1 MIAWMISLAFLIPLA
16 IASFMT
22 FSTSAILTSIFAA
35 MSMIFLHIS
44 ADKTSSHLKW
54 VAKSTILFLTSA
66 ITSLALVIP
75 LATNSRTTLSITAIL
90 TFNFLAASR
99 SCLQTS
105 GDKASSHLKWV
116 AKSMIL
122 ALTSAM
128 ISLALVI
135 PFATASRM
143 ILSMMPASTFIFL
156 ANSLNCLQTSADKAS
171 SHLK

>member
-16 IASFMT
+16 IASFIT

-35 MSMIFLHIS
+35 ISMIFLHMS

-66 ITSLALVIP
+66 ITSFALVIP
-75 LATNSRTTLSITAIL
+75 LATNSRTTLSTMAIS

-99 SCLQTS
+99 SCLQ
-105 GDKASSHLKWV
+105 
-116 AKSMIL
+116 I
-122 ALTSAM
+122 
-128 ISLALVI
+128 
-135 PFATASRM
+135 
-143 ILSMMPASTFIFL
+143 
-156 ANSLNCLQTSADKAS
+156 SADKAS